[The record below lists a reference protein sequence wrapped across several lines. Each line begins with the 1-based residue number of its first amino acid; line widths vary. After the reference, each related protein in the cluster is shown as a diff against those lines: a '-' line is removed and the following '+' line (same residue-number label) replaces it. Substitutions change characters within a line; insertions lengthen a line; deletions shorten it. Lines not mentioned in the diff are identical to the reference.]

1 MYKVTYFIGKI
12 NRYMALKFSITL
24 RNSKGVDS
32 VKKEYFNGNQYL
44 FIRGLYP
51 TLTIELTDDVKDIGT
66 HTWSTGR
73 LVSFNKFQSIAF
85 IESSKV
91 LLKKFYDLKDLFGYV
106 DGKLVVNKDL
116 AWQNKSIFQT
126 EYGKAVMVMPA
137 VVNETVDS
145 NVQYEG
151 VSFMINE
158 LSNYVMLTYDEFK
171 ALISYIE
178 KLDFDSL
185 GMQLLNSALLMRNNK
200 NNPQAYVIANSSN
213 KDEELNT
220 EVTDEEKESKP
231 PDENI
236 QWRNIQKPPLI
247 PEI

>member
-1 MYKVTYFIGKI
+1 MYKVTYSIGKI

-32 VKKEYFNGNQYL
+32 IKKENFNGNQYL

-51 TLTIELTDDVKDIGT
+51 TLTIELADDVKDSGT

-73 LVSFNKFQSIAF
+73 LVSFNRFQAISF
-85 IESSKV
+85 IESGKL

-116 AWQNKSIFQT
+116 AWQNREVFQT

-137 VVNETVDS
+137 VVNESVDS

-158 LSNYVMLTYDEFK
+158 LSNYAMLTYDEFK

-178 KLDFDSL
+178 GLDFDSL
-185 GMQLLNSALLMRNNK
+185 GMQLLNSALLMRNIK
-200 NNPQAYVIANSSN
+200 SSPQPYVMANSSN

-220 EVTDEEKESKP
+220 EVTDEEKQSKS

-236 QWRNIQKPPLI
+236 QWRNIQNTPQI
-247 PEI
+247 PKI